1 MRKSTKWAL
10 IAVSCCLLASLARA
24 CAPEYDKTGAEVTN
38 NQTPAFTYNY
48 REENEKANE
57 LWEDFTGAKQVEESK
72 GLSK

>member
-1 MRKSTKWAL
+1 MKKGTKWA
-10 IAVSCCLLASLARA
+10 IVAVSCCLLASLARS

-57 LWEDFTGAKQVEESK
+57 IWKEFTGEQVEETK

>member
-1 MRKSTKWAL
+1 MKKQTKWAL

-38 NQTPAFTYNY
+38 NQTPAYSYNY

-57 LWEDFTGAKQVEESK
+57 IWEQFSEKRQEETKGFSK
-72 GLSK
+72 